1 MLFLCRFQDCL
12 CVCGSWTRPCL
23 HLEDESGESELGAH
37 WAGSYLSTLVGDSR
51 SWSSW
56 DLKRKSQ
63 TKCFF
68 FYIFFHRSNCCSH
81 QHIERSEVAQLCPT
95 LCDPMYCSLP
105 GFSVHGIFQARVLE
119 WVAISFSR
127 GSSWPRDRTQVSCIA
142 GRCFTLWATREAIT
156 LIFHSDFKKWLCLG
170 TS

>member
-1 MLFLCRFQDCL
+1 MWQAGCLVFVVSRGIFSCGMRDRALAPCPGSVEPQPLDCKGNPDWDFLMLFLCHFQDWL
-12 CVCGSWTRPCL
+12 CVCGSWTSPCL

-37 WAGSYLSTLVGDSR
+37 WAGSHLSTLVGDSR
-51 SWSSW
+51 SQSSW

-95 LCDPMYCSLP
+95 L
-105 GFSVHGIFQARVLE
+105 
-119 WVAISFSR
+119 
-127 GSSWPRDRTQVSCIA
+127 
-142 GRCFTLWATREAIT
+142 
-156 LIFHSDFKKWLCLG
+156 
-170 TS
+170 